1 MEDRFLEACDKLYN
15 KFKEDV
21 QANDVPERRQLV
33 QRLTV
38 QLRRL
43 VLDVEDLIPDLE
55 DSHISQ
61 AKRRKHN
68 DTEDAAPQ
76 DLLPV
81 KKLIFDRTH
90 NWFNDSTWKDICSF
104 LQQDDVLRLLVT
116 LKRMRQ
122 ICIDQRMLRVYLHK
136 RYAPLTL
143 HRFLIVPDYILVELW
158 LIPFTTIVF
167 DGLTELRVKVL
178 ANVFPKANFID
189 LTGRVL
195 TVFLN
200 LERPTLNHLTIG
212 IHQLHHLRGKPPCK
226 QIHVNCYHRPVSKVF
241 STFANT
247 HLNTLQLLCVREE
260 DLGLGTGQVSVDKLI
275 VYGPMNPAIAKSVI
289 WEKVRALHFEYT
301 TKCPLIAAYL
311 NNLLA
316 LSISV
321 NVPPTYLDLRL
332 NLIPLLSVP
341 FLTNLDSV
349 NLRWLKLHVVWQ
361 PILEDVIPLVVRF
374 PLLQVFDLECL
385 SYSLPFWPDLIAHKC
400 LVERRTHLPN
410 CFVVDDDGKYLAKAL
425 FKLLHLLHK
434 VTVGTDSFIRDNGRI
449 VCQLE

>member
-1 MEDRFLEACDKLYN
+1 MEDRFLEASDKLYHQ
-15 KFKEDV
+15 FKRDV
-21 QANDVPERRQLV
+21 LSKDASERRQLV
-33 QRLTV
+33 QNLTI

-61 AKRRKHN
+61 TKRRKRG
-68 DTEDAAPQ
+68 DDSEPTPPRLQ
-76 DLLPV
+76 PP
-81 KKLIFDRTH
+81 KKLIFDRRHDWLGDTIWH
-90 NWFNDSTWKDICSF
+90 NVCFFLPQNDI
-104 LQQDDVLRLLVT
+104 LQLLMT

-136 RYAPLTL
+136 RYPPITL
-143 HRFLIVPDYILVELW
+143 QHFLVVPDTVLIELW
-158 LIPFTTIVF
+158 LIPLTTVVF
-167 DGLTELRVKVL
+167 DGLTELRVKIL
-178 ANVFPKANFID
+178 ANVFPTANFID
-189 LTGRVL
+189 LTGRVP

-200 LERPTLNHLTIG
+200 LERPALHHLSIG
-212 IHQLHHLRGKPPCK
+212 IHQLHYLRGKPPCK
-226 QIHVNCYHRPVSKVF
+226 RIHVNCYHRPVSKVF
-241 STFANT
+241 STFANS
-247 HLNTLQLLCVREE
+247 HLHTLQLLCVREE

-275 VYGPMNPAIAKSVI
+275 VYGPMNPAIAKSI
-289 WEKVRALHFEYT
+289 MWDKVRTLHFEYT
-301 TKCPLIAAYL
+301 NKCPLIAAYL

-341 FLTNLDSV
+341 FLNNLDSI

-361 PILEDVIPLVVRF
+361 PILGDVIPLVVRF

-385 SYSLPFWPDLIAHKC
+385 SYSLPFWPDMTAHKC
-400 LVERRTHLPN
+400 LVERRSHLPN
-410 CFVVDDDGKYLAKAL
+410 CFVSDDDGRYLAKKL
-425 FKLLHLLHK
+425 FNRLHLLHK
-434 VTVGTDSFIRDNGRI
+434 VTVGSDSFIRENGRI